1 LRHRAAP
8 AAGCGLAAAL
18 AVAAHAAAGDPARGA
33 RVFQRC
39 YACHSLELAET
50 GLEGPN
56 LNGILGRPAGA
67 VPSFPYSEAFLA
79 RARSGLTWTEANLD
93 AFLADPQGFIPGN
106 AMGFFGLRDAQARAD
121 LIAYVKA
128 APAAP

>member
-1 LRHRAAP
+1 
-8 AAGCGLAAAL
+8 
-18 AVAAHAAAGDPARGA
+18 VAAHAAEGDPVRGE

-39 YACHSLELAET
+39 YACHSLDPTET

-56 LNGILGRPAGA
+56 LNGVLGRPAGA
-67 VPSFPYSEAFLA
+67 VPGFPYSEALLQ
-79 RARSGLTWTEANLD
+79 RARSGLAWTEPALD
-93 AFLADPQGFIPGN
+93 AFLADPQAVIPGN

-128 APAAP
+128 APAPP